1 MRTELRDSANVT
13 RSEELGGE
21 VRLPFRCT
29 PGGPEACD
37 SAPRVY
43 MVAPQGSLQCT
54 PSPGHPGESLHG
66 QAGAAPPGQ
75 GEVSGAS

>member
-29 PGGPEACD
+29 PGVQRGVT
-37 SAPRVY
+37 APLESTWWHPR
-43 MVAPQGSLQCT
+43 ALQCT

>member
-29 PGGPEACD
+29 PGGPEGCD

-43 MVAPQGSLQCT
+43 MVAPQGSAVHT
-54 PSPGHPGESLHG
+54 FPGPPWGESARPSQSG
-66 QAGAAPPGQ
+66 PSGPG
-75 GEVSGAS
+75 